1 MGTGIARD
9 IPNGE
14 FNNLNFLGEFLN
26 NGVPVVAVGA
36 IGAGLT
42 LNASGTLSAT
52 AVSLTEA
59 NFAALNL
66 STLPT
71 SNPGGG
77 LPWLNS
83 GVLTVGAG

>member
-1 MGTGIARD
+1 MSGIAQD
-9 IPNGE
+9 TPNGT
-14 FNNLNFLGEFLN
+14 FNDLDYLGTFMN
-26 NGVPVVAVGA
+26 NGVPVLAFNT

-42 LNASGTLSAT
+42 LNAGGTLSAT
-52 AVSLTEA
+52 AVSLTET

-77 LPWLNS
+77 LPWLNA
-83 GVLTVGAG
+83 GVMTVGAG